1 MAPPSSP
8 PTKPASYIDQ
18 GLEGTRSFDG
28 VEEAEVLVPMT
39 QTVAIITSITCIT
52 GIGNLLAGLHTV
64 VPARLSA
71 WWIASDRQRPG
82 AGLSATGTQLIALQ
96 VIPAPSQHH
105 LRGHGGGRAVGFG
118 LGLALGGVFSD
129 TIGWHWG
136 FFVTAIL
143 NSAVLAL
150 ALWAILKSA
159 DGGPLGKASL
169 TRVHRDVDWI
179 GALLISACLAFLYEL
194 AVATGSDADQ
204 TVCITVF
211 LVWGT
216 LNASEQ
222 LTVLYLQDVRG
233 TSTLTASLYFMPAP
247 VCGLLMNAAIG
258 LSFPY
263 LKSSI
268 AVPAGCLLSGI
279 APLLLATLCGVD
291 GPGYW
296 RGVFQAMAL
305 NSLGADLVYT
315 IAKLVITD
323 SFPAKTQALAG
334 GVFNM
339 LAQVVKSVG
348 IATSALIARQI
359 TSQMDHAES
368 ATAMLKGYEAGWWYN
383 CGLGFVSVAVSFG
396 GMRSVKV
403 IEIKRD

>member
-1 MAPPSSP
+1 MNGMLNILIEAPLAWLPLPLRQQNRLRISIKGWKVIVGLAASFCLPSAVGVTAHVFPVNSSP
-8 PTKPASYIDQ
+8 RR
-18 GLEGTRSFDG
+18 RSIAFAAMVVVG
-28 VEEAEVLVPMT
+28 
-39 QTVAIITSITCIT
+39 
-52 GIGNLLAGLHTV
+52 LLALDWASRWAAAGPGTV
-64 VPARLSA
+64 GNFKKCR
-71 WWIASDRQRPG
+71 
-82 AGLSATGTQLIALQ
+82 
-96 VIPAPSQHH
+96 
-105 LRGHGGGRAVGFG
+105 
-118 LGLALGGVFSD
+118 
-129 TIGWHWG
+129 
-136 FFVTAIL
+136 
-143 NSAVLAL
+143 
-150 ALWAILKSA
+150 
-159 DGGPLGKASL
+159 GGPLGKASL

-258 LSFPY
+258 LSLPY

-339 LAQVVKSVG
+339 LAQVGKSVG

-403 IEIKRD
+403 IGIKRD

>member
-1 MAPPSSP
+1 
-8 PTKPASYIDQ
+8 
-18 GLEGTRSFDG
+18 
-28 VEEAEVLVPMT
+28 
-39 QTVAIITSITCIT
+39 
-52 GIGNLLAGLHTV
+52 
-64 VPARLSA
+64 
-71 WWIASDRQRPG
+71 
-82 AGLSATGTQLIALQ
+82 
-96 VIPAPSQHH
+96 
-105 LRGHGGGRAVGFG
+105 
-118 LGLALGGVFSD
+118 
-129 TIGWHWG
+129 
-136 FFVTAIL
+136 
-143 NSAVLAL
+143 
-150 ALWAILKSA
+150 
-159 DGGPLGKASL
+159 
-169 TRVHRDVDWI
+169 
-179 GALLISACLAFLYEL
+179 
-194 AVATGSDADQ
+194 
-204 TVCITVF
+204 
-211 LVWGT
+211 
-216 LNASEQ
+216 
-222 LTVLYLQDVRG
+222 
-233 TSTLTASLYFMPAP
+233 MPAP

-258 LSFPY
+258 LSLPY

-315 IAKLVITD
+315 IAKL
-323 SFPAKTQALAG
+323 G
-334 GVFNM
+334 
-339 LAQVVKSVG
+339 KSVG

>member
-1 MAPPSSP
+1 MNGMLNILIEAPPAWLP
-8 PTKPASYIDQ
+8 LPLRQQNRLRI
-18 GLEGTRSFDG
+18 
-28 VEEAEVLVPMT
+28 
-39 QTVAIITSITCIT
+39 SIK
-52 GIGNLLAGLHTV
+52 GWKV
-64 VPARLSA
+64 LSA
-71 WWIASDRQRPG
+71 SRLTSSLPIAARVVAASLSRPWWWSGCWLWIGPR
-82 AGLSATGTQLIALQ
+82 AGRR
-96 VIPAPSQHH
+96 VF
-105 LRGHGGGRAVGFG
+105 GHNW
-118 LGLALGGVFSD
+118 LALGVFCYRD
-129 TIGWHWG
+129 PQQR
-136 FFVTAIL
+136 
-143 NSAVLAL
+143 SAGPGTV
-150 ALWAILKSA
+150 

-169 TRVHRDVDWI
+169 THLYRDVD
-179 GALLISACLAFLYEL
+179 ACLAFLSYEQ

-216 LNASEQ
+216 LNPSEQ

-233 TSTLTASLYFMPAP
+233 TLTLTASLYFMPAP

-258 LSFPY
+258 LSLPY

-339 LAQVVKSVG
+339 LAQVGKSVG

>member
-1 MAPPSSP
+1 MNGMLNILIEAPPAWLPLPLRQQSRLRISI
-8 PTKPASYIDQ
+8 KGWKVIVGLAASFC
-18 GLEGTRSFDG
+18 LP
-28 VEEAEVLVPMT
+28 V
-39 QTVAIITSITCIT
+39 
-52 GIGNLLAGLHTV
+52 
-64 VPARLSA
+64 LSA
-71 WWIASDRQRPG
+71 SRLTSSLPIA
-82 AGLSATGTQLIALQ
+82 A
-96 VIPAPSQHH
+96 
-105 LRGHGGGRAVGFG
+105 RAVAASPSRPWWWSGCWLWIGPRAGRRVFG
-118 LGLALGGVFSD
+118 HNWLALGVFCYRD
-129 TIGWHWG
+129 PQQR
-136 FFVTAIL
+136 
-143 NSAVLAL
+143 SAGPGTVGN
-150 ALWAILKSA
+150 LKSA

-233 TSTLTASLYFMPAP
+233 TSTLTASLYFMLAP

-339 LAQVVKSVG
+339 LAQVGKSVG

>member
-1 MAPPSSP
+1 M
-8 PTKPASYIDQ
+8 
-18 GLEGTRSFDG
+18 
-28 VEEAEVLVPMT
+28 
-39 QTVAIITSITCIT
+39 
-52 GIGNLLAGLHTV
+52 
-64 VPARLSA
+64 
-71 WWIASDRQRPG
+71 
-82 AGLSATGTQLIALQ
+82 
-96 VIPAPSQHH
+96 
-105 LRGHGGGRAVGFG
+105 
-118 LGLALGGVFSD
+118 
-129 TIGWHWG
+129 
-136 FFVTAIL
+136 
-143 NSAVLAL
+143 
-150 ALWAILKSA
+150 
-159 DGGPLGKASL
+159 
-169 TRVHRDVDWI
+169 
-179 GALLISACLAFLYEL
+179 
-194 AVATGSDADQ
+194 
-204 TVCITVF
+204 F

-339 LAQVVKSVG
+339 LAQVGKSVG

-396 GMRSVKV
+396 GMRSVKM